1 MKYNHNYICEPRNI
15 TIEAASDPTHSKGI
29 KVTFFLNN
37 KEAYV
42 VNGTLDIHV
51 PEEKDIEKYVSKC
64 CDAMKATN
72 ENVIQNACE
81 QDDIMLILYIHRH
94 LKKVEKRSGNLIWRL

>member
-1 MKYNHNYICEPRNI
+1 
-15 TIEAASDPTHSKGI
+15 
-29 KVTFFLNN
+29 
-37 KEAYV
+37 
-42 VNGTLDIHV
+42 
-51 PEEKDIEKYVSKC
+51 
-64 CDAMKATN
+64 MKATN